1 MGGVSRAGWVRP
13 ALPLAMGAC
22 AAAWALWVVWAT
34 WGEDSGWAGLVTQ
47 PIGLLFIGIGTFVWA
62 RAAAGGARMGLLL
75 IAAGSFWY
83 FGSLQLVDDTALARL
98 GTWLFPLHAAFL
110 AHALLAY
117 PRGRLCGPWQRVA
130 VGALY
135 MSTLVTQGA
144 RTLAEEPLPPQRW
157 GDPAVHTSVW
167 MPIGGVVGGLL
178 TALVVLLIGQ
188 RWLAETPA
196 ARRARAP
203 FWISAALIGMVALA
217 GIVVALLRIPP
228 PAQGIVLGLY
238 SLCLVLL
245 GLAALYG
252 ALRTRLSER
261 AVRQALALVHD
272 GSLRD
277 SLAAALD
284 DPHLRLFLRDD
295 SGGYLEAPGATTPG
309 LAPERAITMVG
320 PARQPLAVLAHDPFL
335 AEPGQQRRLA
345 AAVLLTEHLLPLRSA
360 NLAYLHRLHLHD
372 LQEIERRT
380 RDQIRSD
387 LHDGPQHQLSLLQ
400 GLIGQARQQLSGSD
414 TQRLLPHIAEVL
426 QQTVRDLREV
436 IDGIYPSALP
446 AIGLRAA
453 LESLMRR
460 SPVSL
465 HIDEPDVRWSDQLEY
480 ELYLIVSEAVG
491 NARKHA
497 NPSRI
502 DIRIQ
507 QRAGRVIA
515 EVSDDGQGL
524 AFSTQEGTG
533 FKNMRGRAAV
543 LGGTLSIQAK
553 PGGGTMVRAEL
564 PCG

>member
-1 MGGVSRAGWVRP
+1 MWSERAQEP
-13 ALPLAMGAC
+13 T
-22 AAAWALWVVWAT
+22 WAT
-34 WGEDSGWAGLVTQ
+34 LVTQ
-47 PIGLLFIGIGTFVWA
+47 PIGLFGIGIGLFVWI
-62 RAAAGGARMGLLL
+62 RATAGAARMGPLL
-75 IAAGSFWY
+75 IAAGSLWY
-83 FGSLQLVDDTALARL
+83 FGDLQLVADPALARL
-98 GTWLFPLHAAFL
+98 GSWLFPLHAVVL
-110 AHALLAY
+110 AHILLAF
-117 PRGRLCGPWQRVA
+117 PDGRLSRA
-130 VGALY
+130 VDRLAVWALY
-135 MSTLVTQGA
+135 LSTLVIQGL
-144 RTLAEEPLPPQRW
+144 RTLAEDPLPPQLW
-157 GDPAVHTSVW
+157 GGPASQTSIW
-167 MPIGGVVGGLL
+167 SPIAGVVGAAL
-178 TALVVLLIGQ
+178 TATVIVLIGG
-188 RWLAETPA
+188 RWRGETPA
-196 ARRARAP
+196 GRRARTP
-203 FWISAALIGMVALA
+203 FWISAALAGLVILA
-217 GIVVALLRIPP
+217 GIVVALLRVPP
-228 PAQGIVLGLY
+228 PAQAIVLVLY
-238 SLCLVLL
+238 SLSLAVLAI
-245 GLAALYG
+245 AALAG
-252 ALRTRLSER
+252 VLRTRDGER
-261 AVRQALALVHD
+261 AIHRALALVHD

-284 DPHLRLFLRDD
+284 DPHLRLFVRDD
-295 SGGYLEAPGATTPG
+295 SGGYLEAPGATRAG
-309 LAPERAITMVG
+309 LAPERAVTIVG

-335 AEPGQQRRLA
+335 AEQGQQRRLA

-360 NLAYLHRLHLHD
+360 NLAYLRRLHMHD

-465 HIDEPDVRWSDQLEY
+465 HIDEPAVRWSDQLEY

-507 QRAGRVIA
+507 QRAGHVIA

-524 AFSTQEGTG
+524 ALSTREGTG

-543 LGGTLSIQAK
+543 LGGTLSILAK